1 MTKPVQTAETLMH
14 DAIEGRLPKQA
25 LAGLLAL
32 QTRQAFLT
40 ICADIEKAYTKI
52 CSTSGA
58 PCLES
63 GCSCEDETCLE
74 PLQRAGAEYH
84 RACGAQF
91 AALFAVG
98 ANRDAAWRLTASGYD
113 TEAVLAVAPLAR

>member
-1 MTKPVQTAETLMH
+1 MR
-14 DAIEGRLPKQA
+14 DATEGRLPKQA

-32 QTRQAFLT
+32 QPRQAFLT
-40 ICADIEKAYTKI
+40 ACADIEKAYTKV

-63 GCSCEDETCLE
+63 GCSCEGETCLE
-74 PLQRAGAEYH
+74 PMQRAGAEYY

-91 AALFAVG
+91 ASLFAVG

-113 TEAVLAVAPLAR
+113 IGAVLHGIALTR

>member
-1 MTKPVQTAETLMH
+1 MR

-32 QTRQAFLT
+32 PPRQAFLT
-40 ICADIEKAYTKI
+40 ICADIEKAYTKV
-52 CSTSGA
+52 CSTSGD

-63 GCSCEDETCLE
+63 GCSCEDQTCLE

-91 AALFAVG
+91 ASLFAVG

-113 TEAVLAVAPLAR
+113 IGEVLGGAVPAR

>member
-1 MTKPVQTAETLMH
+1 MR
-14 DAIEGRLPKQA
+14 DAIEGRLPKQT

-32 QTRQAFLT
+32 QPRQVFLT
-40 ICADIEKAYTKI
+40 ACADIEKAYTNV

-63 GCSCEDETCLE
+63 GCSCEGETCLE
-74 PLQRAGAEYH
+74 PMLRAGIEYH

-91 AALFAVG
+91 ASLFAVG

-113 TEAVLAVAPLAR
+113 SSEAQRGAPLAR